1 MIDCLIVGGG
11 PAGLTAA
18 IYLARYRRDAVLVD
32 EGVSRAKLIPTSHNY
47 PGFKGIAGPDLLA
60 RLREQALLHRQC
72 ESRRAPA
79 NNGGM
84 PLRRRRRCQRSSS
97 ACGCHWSC
105 GDRRNRHPQSP
116 SPRPALTVLKD
127 LINRTASC
135 PSCRCAQRRRSTRTG
150 DRPLPPDGLPQ
161 AVPCYLAKHCH
172 SRCAPAGSGAHHAAM
187 GVSCPNFLTLKRAST
202 SGSSGQWQDED
213 YDRAGRRQGRWAHI
227 RGRLRQHDAGVPL
240 VLVGHCQRAG
250 DSQREERLRGDAR

>member
-1 MIDCLIVGGG
+1 M
-11 PAGLTAA
+11 A
-18 IYLARYRRDAVLVD
+18 
-32 EGVSRAKLIPTSHNY
+32 
-47 PGFKGIAGPDLLA
+47 
-60 RLREQALLHRQC
+60 HRQS

-135 PSCRCAQRRRSTRTG
+135 PSCRCPQRRRSTRTG
-150 DRPLPPDGLPQ
+150 DGPDRPNGREQCLLMVCRKLFHVISQNTVTVDVL
-161 AVPCYLAKHCH
+161 
-172 SRCAPAGSGAHHAAM
+172 SRIGSASCKRSPTAM

-213 YDRAGRRQGRWAHI
+213 YDRAGRRQSGRSHL
-227 RGRLRQHDAGVPL
+227 RRRFGRHASGASM
-240 VLVGHCQRAG
+240 VLVGHRDRAG
-250 DSQREERLRGDAR
+250 DAGRDERHCRDAR